1 MFKIKYVY
9 MNEEESQNS
18 GGVVDTGSE
27 STNNELADMLA
38 SVSNEL
44 GYTNDESDNET
55 NASNEDEST
64 DTNKEDV
71 PETDSVE
78 TTDKID
84 KTTET
89 TTEST
94 VDNTLKAPSSWR
106 PEVAAKWSSIDPEVR
121 AEIERRES
129 NYHEGIKQYQTAANL
144 GHSFHTIA
152 KEYVDDLEARGI
164 NTLDAVNNFF
174 QIDKVLTHGTNE
186 EKLNA
191 FIQLARHSGINFD
204 GSGNYEF
211 QDQTTNELKQEIQ
224 TLKQQLSQ
232 INNRELSKT
241 KEQYIQEVNA
251 FASNPSNKHFN
262 TVAPI
267 MERLIKSGSA
277 KTLEE
282 AYNLALNEHPTTRQL
297 LIDEQV
303 AKQLEAKEKERLA
316 EVEKA
321 KKLKAANTRISNRK
335 AVNIESTGDLE
346 KDIAKSYKEIVSKL
360 N

>member
-9 MNEEESQNS
+9 RVEEESNDSS
-18 GGVVDTGSE
+18 GGVGGTGSE

-44 GYTNDESDNET
+44 GYSDNKDSET
-55 NASNEDEST
+55 TENDTSDNADSDEQDNSTPDTNQTQNSNEDTSK
-64 DTNKEDV
+64 N
-71 PETDSVE
+71 
-78 TTDKID
+78 
-84 KTTET
+84 TTEN
-89 TTEST
+89 E
-94 VDNTLKAPSSWR
+94 VDTTLKAPSSWR
-106 PEVAAKWSSIDPEVR
+106 PEVAAKWASIDPDVR

-152 KEYVDDLEARGI
+152 KEYVDDLESRGI
-164 NTLDAVNNFF
+164 NALDVVNNFF

-282 AYNLALNEHPTTRQL
+282 AYNLALNEHPTTKQL

-321 KKLKAANTRISNRK
+321 KKLKATNTRISNRK

>member
-9 MNEEESQNS
+9 MNEEESNDSS
-18 GGVVDTGSE
+18 GGVGGTGAE

-44 GYTNDESDNET
+44 GYSDDKNSETTENDTSDNADSDEQDNSTPDT
-55 NASNEDEST
+55 NQTQDSNEDASK
-64 DTNKEDV
+64 N
-71 PETDSVE
+71 
-78 TTDKID
+78 
-84 KTTET
+84 TTEN
-89 TTEST
+89 E
-94 VDNTLKAPSSWR
+94 VDTTLKAPSSWK
-106 PEVAAKWSSIDPEVR
+106 PEVAAKWSSIDPDVR

-164 NTLDAVNNFF
+164 NALDAVNNFF